1 MSNTKF
7 KITKDGVT
15 RRVTFSSQPSWNALS
30 ARIHTL
36 FGIPIGK
43 IGVSY
48 IDADSDEVTLSS
60 EDELRD
66 YYQAFPA
73 NEVTKFV
80 VHDLTRNEKS
90 LPDTPRST
98 AFRNTFGIDTE
109 GLGIEDEWQ
118 PLNLGGVFVNP
129 LGGSD
134 SPQAHI
140 ETVDS
145 DSMHNRSDVSE
156 DESDDSTTDF
166 GHVTFTRDK
175 GKGKAV
181 DPSPAPSVAADS
193 NSEEPILFETQ
204 ASRFPD
210 TPARSVSS
218 VFEPVSELK
227 DEPQEAST
235 PKAAPVDVEAEDPP
249 LPTIDPTSPP
259 QPSLTND
266 VATLLTT
273 LSNVVSTHPEL
284 SEGLRNIIQNA
295 TNGIYWNSHRASMSQ
310 AAGDFVQAT
319 GEAATD
325 LRRRA
330 EDEAGQRVA
339 EAIGGMVR
347 SFSQVLGAENTAA
360 AEPAA
365 AAASAEDHD
374 HPWRTSTPPGG
385 FNSSSFWY
393 GAPPPMWAGAGA
405 RGRGGRR
412 GSWGGPH
419 HGPPFHHGPHPM
431 PGPHGGPPG
440 APRGFGPF
448 PPPRGP
454 PGSWPQFG
462 QWAPPVFRPA
472 PGPPPSHNTP
482 AGPAPPAEPPVEGEA
497 AGHPKPTPQ
506 ELRAQVEAAKLLYK
520 VEKERYRAEREERR
534 KLRAERTAS
543 GPPADTQPLVDTST
557 NDKAPEPTAP
567 TVAYPVSAGNAK
579 VGYPPLEMYSV
590 PHRSKTYHG
599 RPTRRHNHEDVPETA
614 SERTINRITKRLAAM
629 GITDKAHP
637 SLPAK
642 IKEQLPAEGTISEE
656 TENNIVS
663 TLVEELLF
671 MSPKP
676 AASGSGL
683 REAEH
688 EVPGA
693 WP

>member
-15 RRVTFSSQPSWNALS
+15 RRVTFSSQPSWNALA

-36 FGIPIGK
+36 FDIPIDK

-80 VHDLTRNEKS
+80 VHDLTRNEKA

-98 AFRNTFGIDTE
+98 AFRNTFGIDNE
-109 GLGIEDEWQ
+109 GLGIEDDWQ
-118 PLNLGGVFVNP
+118 PLNLGGGVFVTP

-145 DSMHNRSDVSE
+145 DSIHDHSDVSE

-175 GKGKAV
+175 GKAKAV

-204 ASRFPD
+204 ATRFPD
-210 TPARSVSS
+210 TPVRSVSS

-235 PKAAPVDVEAEDPP
+235 PKAAPLEAEDPP
-249 LPTIDPTSPP
+249 LPTIDPTPTP

-330 EDEAGQRVA
+330 EEEAGQRVA
-339 EAIGGMVR
+339 EAIGSFVR
-347 SFSQVLGAENTAA
+347 SFSQVLGGAADTSA

-374 HPWRTSTPPGG
+374 HPWRTSAPPAG

-393 GAPPPMWAGAGA
+393 GAPPPMWAGAGT

-431 PGPHGGPPG
+431 PGPHGGPPPG

-454 PGSWPQFG
+454 AGSWPQFG
-462 QWAPPVFRPA
+462 QW
-472 PGPPPSHNTP
+472 GPP
-482 AGPAPPAEPPVEGEA
+482 
-497 AGHPKPTPQ
+497 
-506 ELRAQVEAAKLLYK
+506 
-520 VEKERYRAEREERR
+520 
-534 KLRAERTAS
+534 
-543 GPPADTQPLVDTST
+543 PLVDTST
-557 NDKAPEPTAP
+557 NEKAPEPAAP

-599 RPTRRHNHEDVPETA
+599 RPTRRHNHEDIPETA

-683 REAEH
+683 RDADH